1 MDPLANPVF
10 RAEGISS
17 EALRATQ
24 SRKRTLKDSS
34 WDDELEE
41 LNELNDALMKSYI
54 TEHGQHPY
62 RYGIIS
68 VNFKGDA
75 KAQDR
80 DRAREEE
87 CKLAPNIVI
96 DHSPVFAVLDL
107 GSPNPFSSPYK
118 ITTSPDFVPGIT
130 MADDQADYPEMEVD
144 ESMGSPV
151 PEQIKDWSYVYKKP
165 NIQPH
170 CESSMYAPL
179 TSLPSH
185 KLPPI
190 RQTENMRYKPSR
202 QASNMPGYQLEIFD
216 VKVEDKYLCSSCRL
230 ALREP
235 FQTYCGHRYCKSC
248 LDGIFRLPGVQM
260 CKQCPPDT
268 QSEDSLLKSDQMFPD
283 RAIKRDI
290 GELPVKCGNS
300 FACEWKGKA
309 QQYDAHQETCE
320 FGLISCP
327 KQGCGKQVMRMD
339 LAAHMEKECAV
350 RQIKCKYCAQE
361 ILLKDEKDHLFICP
375 QFPMNCDFCGKKNIP
390 RAGMQQHQDEN
401 TGDCK
406 RLKVTRTVGK
416 AVSRPSMVTKMPD
429 NCSGLQDAQHQYWQ
443 LKDYI
448 NGLIA
453 VASQGGAGPDSEQV
467 KMLEKGM
474 KALYDR
480 IVAVS
485 QQGVGSGAGS
495 SEVTKML
502 ENRLQQMASK
512 QEEMRNKYVAM
523 ESRVATF
530 EGIVAVLNREI
541 EKCSATIEAYE
552 RQRRQDREIIES
564 LQRKIKS
571 QERIIALKDVAL
583 AEQDLRIT
591 SLEMTSY
598 DATLLWKIQDFT
610 RKRHDA
616 ITGKTTSIYSPC
628 FYTSR
633 TGYKMCARIYL
644 NGDGM
649 GKGTHVSLFF
659 VLMRGHFDG
668 LLRWPFRQKVTF
680 MLLDQN
686 NREHVID
693 AFRPD
698 PTSSSFK
705 RPTSDMNI
713 ASGCPLFMPLSQL
726 ESTRHAYV
734 RDDAIFL
741 KIIVDTSDSN

>member
-1 MDPLANPVF
+1 
-10 RAEGISS
+10 
-17 EALRATQ
+17 
-24 SRKRTLKDSS
+24 
-34 WDDELEE
+34 
-41 LNELNDALMKSYI
+41 
-54 TEHGQHPY
+54 
-62 RYGIIS
+62 
-68 VNFKGDA
+68 
-75 KAQDR
+75 
-80 DRAREEE
+80 
-87 CKLAPNIVI
+87 
-96 DHSPVFAVLDL
+96 
-107 GSPNPFSSPYK
+107 
-118 ITTSPDFVPGIT
+118 
-130 MADDQADYPEMEVD
+130 
-144 ESMGSPV
+144 
-151 PEQIKDWSYVYKKP
+151 
-165 NIQPH
+165 
-170 CESSMYAPL
+170 
-179 TSLPSH
+179 
-185 KLPPI
+185 
-190 RQTENMRYKPSR
+190 
-202 QASNMPGYQLEIFD
+202 MPGYPLEIFD
-216 VKVEDKYLCSSCRL
+216 IRVEDKYLCSACRL
-230 ALREP
+230 VLREP

-248 LDGIFRLPGVQM
+248 LDEIFRLPGIQM
-260 CKQCPPDT
+260 CKQCQAQDT
-268 QSEDSLLKSDQMFPD
+268 QSEDSVLKSDQAFPD

-290 GELPVKCGNS
+290 GELPAKCRNAE
-300 FACEWKGKA
+300 ACEWKGKIR
-309 QQYDAHQETCE
+309 QYDEHQETCE
-320 FGLISCP
+320 FGLIPCP
-327 KQGCGKQVMRMD
+327 KEGCGKHVMRMD
-339 LAAHMEKECAV
+339 LAAHLEKECAV
-350 RQIKCKYCAQE
+350 RQVKCKYCAQE
-361 ILLKDEKDHLFICP
+361 ILLKEEKDHLAFICP
-375 QFPMNCDFCGKKNIP
+375 QVPVNCEFCGKKKIP
-390 RAGMQQHQDEN
+390 RAQMKQHLDEN

-406 RLKVTRTVGK
+406 RLKVSCTFAKVGCPSKLEREKLNDHIAKHHVDHLNHLLDKHLTLMEEFTVLK
-416 AVSRPSMVTKMPD
+416 Q
-429 NCSGLQDAQHQYWQ
+429 SGQGQH
-443 LKDYI
+443 
-448 NGLIA
+448 
-453 VASQGGAGPDSEQV
+453 
-467 KMLEKGM
+467 M
-474 KALYDR
+474 
-480 IVAVS
+480 
-485 QQGVGSGAGS
+485 QQA
-495 SEVTKML
+495 
-502 ENRLQQMASK
+502 QMASK
-512 QEEMRNKYVAM
+512 QEEMRHKYVAM
-523 ESRVATF
+523 ETRVATF

-564 LQRKIKS
+564 LERKMKS

-649 GKGTHVSLFF
+649 GKGSHISLFF

-741 KIIVDTSDSN
+741 KIIVDTSDLN

>member
-1 MDPLANPVF
+1 
-10 RAEGISS
+10 
-17 EALRATQ
+17 
-24 SRKRTLKDSS
+24 
-34 WDDELEE
+34 
-41 LNELNDALMKSYI
+41 
-54 TEHGQHPY
+54 
-62 RYGIIS
+62 
-68 VNFKGDA
+68 
-75 KAQDR
+75 
-80 DRAREEE
+80 
-87 CKLAPNIVI
+87 
-96 DHSPVFAVLDL
+96 
-107 GSPNPFSSPYK
+107 
-118 ITTSPDFVPGIT
+118 
-130 MADDQADYPEMEVD
+130 
-144 ESMGSPV
+144 
-151 PEQIKDWSYVYKKP
+151 
-165 NIQPH
+165 
-170 CESSMYAPL
+170 
-179 TSLPSH
+179 
-185 KLPPI
+185 
-190 RQTENMRYKPSR
+190 
-202 QASNMPGYQLEIFD
+202 MPGYSREIFE
-216 VKVEDKYLCSSCRL
+216 VRVEDKYLCSACRL
-230 ALREP
+230 VLREP

-248 LDGIFRLPGVQM
+248 LDEIF
-260 CKQCPPDT
+260 
-268 QSEDSLLKSDQMFPD
+268 EYAFPD

-290 GELPVKCGNS
+290 GDLPVKCLNAGL
-300 FACEWKGKA
+300 CEWKGKA
-309 QQYDAHQETCE
+309 EQYDEHQETCE
-320 FGLISCP
+320 FVLIPCP

-339 LAAHMEKECAV
+339 LAAHLEKECAV
-350 RQIKCKYCAQE
+350 RQVKCKYCAQE

-375 QFPMNCDFCGKKNIP
+375 QVPVNCDFCGKKKIP
-390 RAGMQQHQDEN
+390 RAQLQQHQDED

-406 RLKVTRTVGK
+406 RLKVACRFAKVGCQAK
-416 AVSRPSMVTKMPD
+416 LEREKLNDHIAKNHVDHLNHLLD
-429 NCSGLQDAQHQYWQ
+429 NHLTLMEKVNLLKQNPQAQH
-443 LKDYI
+443 
-448 NGLIA
+448 
-453 VASQGGAGPDSEQV
+453 
-467 KMLEKGM
+467 M
-474 KALYDR
+474 
-480 IVAVS
+480 
-485 QQGVGSGAGS
+485 QQA
-495 SEVTKML
+495 
-502 ENRLQQMASK
+502 MASK
-512 QEEMRNKYVAM
+512 QEEMRHKYVAM
-523 ESRVATF
+523 ETRVATF

-564 LQRKIKS
+564 IERKMKS

-649 GKGTHVSLFF
+649 GKGSHISLFF

-741 KIIVDTSDSN
+741 KIIVDTSDLN

>member
-1 MDPLANPVF
+1 
-10 RAEGISS
+10 
-17 EALRATQ
+17 
-24 SRKRTLKDSS
+24 
-34 WDDELEE
+34 
-41 LNELNDALMKSYI
+41 
-54 TEHGQHPY
+54 
-62 RYGIIS
+62 
-68 VNFKGDA
+68 
-75 KAQDR
+75 
-80 DRAREEE
+80 
-87 CKLAPNIVI
+87 
-96 DHSPVFAVLDL
+96 
-107 GSPNPFSSPYK
+107 
-118 ITTSPDFVPGIT
+118 
-130 MADDQADYPEMEVD
+130 
-144 ESMGSPV
+144 
-151 PEQIKDWSYVYKKP
+151 
-165 NIQPH
+165 
-170 CESSMYAPL
+170 
-179 TSLPSH
+179 
-185 KLPPI
+185 
-190 RQTENMRYKPSR
+190 
-202 QASNMPGYQLEIFD
+202 MPGYSREIFE
-216 VKVEDKYLCSSCRL
+216 VRVEDKYLCSACRL
-230 ALREP
+230 VLREP

-248 LDGIFRLPGVQM
+248 LDEIFDLPDIQM
-260 CKQCPPDT
+260 CKQCPQDV
-268 QSEDSLLKSDQMFPD
+268 QSEDSMLKREQAFPD

-290 GELPVKCGNS
+290 GDLPVKCLNAGL
-300 FACEWKGKA
+300 CEWKGKA
-309 QQYDAHQETCE
+309 EQYDEHQETCE
-320 FGLISCP
+320 FVLIPCP

-339 LAAHMEKECAV
+339 LAAHLEKECAV
-350 RQIKCKYCAQE
+350 RQVKCKYCAQE

-375 QFPMNCDFCGKKNIP
+375 QVPVNCDFCGKKKIP
-390 RAGMQQHQDEN
+390 RAQLQQHQDED

-406 RLKVTRTVGK
+406 RLKVACRFAKVGCQAK
-416 AVSRPSMVTKMPD
+416 LEREKLNDHIAKNHVDHLNHLLDNHLTLMEKVNLLKQNPQAQHMQQAVSKM
-429 NCSGLQDAQHQYWQ
+429 DA
-443 LKDYI
+443 D
-448 NGLIA
+448 
-453 VASQGGAGPDSEQV
+453 
-467 KMLEKGM
+467 M
-474 KALYDR
+474 KTLFDR
-480 IVAVS
+480 IVALENTAS
-485 QQGVGSGAGS
+485 QVGGASGSAS
-495 SEVTKML
+495 SEVTKLL
-502 ENRLQQMASK
+502 ENRIQQMASK
-512 QEEMRNKYVAM
+512 QEEMRHKYVAM
-523 ESRVATF
+523 ETRVATF

-564 LQRKIKS
+564 IERKMKS

-649 GKGTHVSLFF
+649 GKGSHISLFF

-741 KIIVDTSDSN
+741 KIIVDTSDLN